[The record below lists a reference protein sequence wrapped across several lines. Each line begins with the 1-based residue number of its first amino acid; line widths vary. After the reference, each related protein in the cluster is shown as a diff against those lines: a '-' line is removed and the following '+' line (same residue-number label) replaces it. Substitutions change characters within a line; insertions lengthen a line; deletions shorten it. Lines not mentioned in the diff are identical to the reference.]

1 MGFKRQCFALYTLM
15 RKECV
20 RIIRIWSQSIIP
32 PAITMTLYF
41 IVFGKLI
48 GNKISMAEGFSYMQF
63 ITPGLIMMSIISNS
77 YMNVCS
83 SFFSLKFQKSVEEL
97 LVAPIN
103 NFCIVLGFAG
113 GGVFRGL
120 LTGTTVCIISLLF
133 TKIQIHSWLII
144 ITFSVLA
151 ALTFS
156 LGGFLNALF
165 AKKFDDISIIPTFIL
180 IPLTYLGG
188 VFYSIN
194 SLPEIWQ
201 KVSLANPILYM
212 ISGFRYGFLGVS
224 DMSVYTGFAIL
235 ASFAAA
241 LFLLDVFLLH
251 RGTGTRT

>member
-1 MGFKRQCFALYTLM
+1 MGFKRQLLALYTLT
-15 RKECV
+15 RKELV
-20 RIIRIWSQSIIP
+20 RILRIWSQSIIP

-48 GNKISMAEGFSYMQF
+48 GDKISMAEGFSYMQF

-77 YMNVCS
+77 YINVCS
-83 SFFSLKFQKSVEEL
+83 SFFSLKFQRSVEEL
-97 LVAPIN
+97 LVAPISN
-103 NFCIVLGFAG
+103 YCIVLGFAG
-113 GGVFRGL
+113 GGIFRGL

-133 TKIQIHSWLII
+133 TSLQIHSWFII
-144 ITFSVLA
+144 IVFSILT

-165 AKKFDDISIIPTFIL
+165 AKKFDDISIIPTFVL

-194 SLPEIWQ
+194 SLPEVWQ

-212 ISGFRYGFLGVS
+212 INGFRYGFLGVS

-235 ASFAAA
+235 TAFASA
-241 LFLLDVFLLH
+241 LFLLNVILMQ
-251 RGTGTRT
+251 RGTGIRT